1 MKKYTV
7 ITVIIATIVL
17 GFFVGMYLYRI
28 NKTDNAQ
35 NKTKRTAEEIDNN
48 GRIENQKK
56 ISVSNSEEKTSPNC
70 TIILKIYYNLCDH
83 LIETRKNIE
92 HTQVNMTETE
102 VKEKFKEW
110 ELQKFTRNR
119 NCIV

>member
-17 GFFVGMYLYRI
+17 GFFAGMYLYRI
-28 NKTDNAQ
+28 NKTYNTQ
-35 NKTKRTAEEIDNN
+35 NETKRTAEEINNDN
-48 GRIENQKK
+48 RIEKQKE
-56 ISVSNSEEKTSPNC
+56 ISVSNSQEKTSPNC